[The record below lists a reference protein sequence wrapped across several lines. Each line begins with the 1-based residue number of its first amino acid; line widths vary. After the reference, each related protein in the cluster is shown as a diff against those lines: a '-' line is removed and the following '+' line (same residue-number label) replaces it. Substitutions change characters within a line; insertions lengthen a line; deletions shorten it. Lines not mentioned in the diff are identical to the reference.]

1 MDSSDQAPEFATLQN
16 VVAAAHEKLP
26 EPAWDY
32 LAGGTETETSVARNR
47 LALDRLALR
56 PRVMR
61 DVSDIDS
68 SGKVLGHKVRMPVTL
83 APMGSI
89 EMLHPDGALP
99 VATAAEEF
107 GVVSYLSSVAQPGI
121 EKIIEATSHPKVFQL
136 YVRGDDDWV
145 IERARTAKEAG
156 FIALCITVDLA
167 VYSRRERDK
176 VKGFLPTARARGTP
190 GQKFQSHVT
199 WDLIDKLKDLFDWPI
214 FIKGIGTAEDAA
226 LACEH
231 GCEAIYMSNHG
242 GRALDHGL
250 GMMDILPDAV
260 QAVAGRA
267 EIVVDGGIMRGTDVI
282 KALALGA
289 DSVAIGRLH
298 GFGLAAGGHA
308 GIMRVLDLLE
318 EELRTSM
325 ALMGVS
331 RISDLG
337 PECLAKAESVVTP
350 TTLSAFPFY
359 SADKG

>member
-1 MDSSDQAPEFATLQN
+1 MSANDNTPQFATLQN
-16 VVAAAHEKLP
+16 IVAEAHAKLS

-61 DVSDIDS
+61 NVSNVDTS
-68 SGKVLGHKVRMPVTL
+68 ATVLGHKVRMPVTL

-107 GVVSYLSSVAQPGI
+107 GVMSYLSSVAKPGI
-121 EKIIEATSHPKVFQL
+121 EKIVSETSHPKIFQL

-145 IERARTAKEAG
+145 IDYARKARDAG
-156 FIALCITVDLA
+156 FVALCITVDLA

-176 VKGFLPTARARGTP
+176 VKGFLPSARARGTP
-190 GQKFQSHVT
+190 GQEFQAHVT

-250 GMMDILPDAV
+250 GMIDVLPDAV
-260 QAVAGRA
+260 KAVDGRA
-267 EIVVDGGIMRGTDVI
+267 EVVVDGGIMRGTDVI

-298 GFGLAAGGHA
+298 GFGLAAGGHD

-337 PECLAKAESVVTP
+337 PECLAKAEAVVEP
-350 TTLSAFPFY
+350 GTLSAFPFY
-359 SADKG
+359 KPD